1 MIFFAVAAPTPG
13 RDSRSLCDAEF
24 KSILDPL
31 AGIVEALV
39 ESDDFEAFA
48 DLEDDGALV
57 EAAPE
62 AVTIGVILSMVFC
75 ETPAFDRSFALE

>member
-13 RDSRSLCDAEF
+13 SDSRSLCDAEF

-31 AGIVEALV
+31 AGIDDALV
-39 ESDDFEAFA
+39 ESEGFEAFE
-48 DLEDDGALV
+48 DLEDVGALDG
-57 EAAPE
+57 AAPE

-75 ETPAFDRSFALE
+75 ETPAFDKSEAFE

>member
-13 RDSRSLCDAEF
+13 SDSRSLWDAEF

-48 DLEDDGALV
+48 DLEDGSLD
-57 EAAPE
+57 AAEPE
-62 AVTIGVILSMVFC
+62 AVTIGEILSIVFC
-75 ETPAFDRSFALE
+75 ETPAFDRSEGFE